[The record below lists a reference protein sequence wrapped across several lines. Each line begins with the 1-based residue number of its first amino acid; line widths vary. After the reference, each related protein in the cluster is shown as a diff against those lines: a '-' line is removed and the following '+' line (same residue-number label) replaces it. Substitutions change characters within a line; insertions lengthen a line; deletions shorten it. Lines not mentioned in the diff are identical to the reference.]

1 MIQKLKIIYN
11 YWALLVKYAVV
22 KHNNKKFKIENK
34 NLTNKVELLNK
45 NLEYEK
51 ERTKTFRRSYRKKL
65 NDYEELA
72 KLVRDL
78 ERKWMNNV

>member
-1 MIQKLKIIYN
+1 MIQKLKRIFN
-11 YWALLVKYAVV
+11 YGDLLVKYAVV

-34 NLTNKVELLNK
+34 NLTSQVKLLNK

-51 ERTKTFRRSYRKKL
+51 ERTRTFRRSYRKKL

-72 KLVRDL
+72 KLVRNL
-78 ERKWMNNV
+78 ERK

>member
-1 MIQKLKIIYN
+1 MIQKLKRIFN
-11 YWALLVKYAVV
+11 YGDLLVKYAVV
-22 KHNNKKFKIENK
+22 KYNNKKFKIENK
-34 NLTNKVELLNK
+34 NLTNKVELLDK

-72 KLVRDL
+72 KLVRNL
-78 ERKWMNNV
+78 ERK